1 MLALVRWLSE
11 TSASSAIRGV
21 DGLILILQTIH
32 ILAIAMVISSLL
44 MIDLRV
50 LQVTKSQTQSI
61 ADAAH
66 RFEPWIWIGLGLLAA
81 SGAPLIIAE
90 PQRTLPNSLFQTK
103 IVLIALAAATT
114 YFLRISL
121 RRNAEF
127 SRVSGKATRAA
138 KLLAVSAFILWCAV
152 AAAGRFI
159 AYTQP
164 I

>member
-1 MLALVRWLSE
+1 MLALARWLSE
-11 TSASSAIRGV
+11 SSASAAIRGV
-21 DGLILILQTIH
+21 DGLIPVLQTIH
-32 ILAIAMVISSLL
+32 ILAIAMVMSSLL

-50 LQVTKSQTQSI
+50 LRVIKSQTQSI
-61 ADAAH
+61 ADVAY
-66 RFEPWIWIGLGLLAA
+66 RFELWIWIGLVLLAA
-81 SGAPLIIAE
+81 SGATLIIAE
-90 PQRTLPNSLFQTK
+90 PQRTLPNSTFQTK

-114 YFLRISL
+114 CALRISL

-138 KLLAVSAFILWCAV
+138 KVLAVSAFILWCAV
-152 AAAGRFI
+152 ATAGRFI

>member
-1 MLALVRWLSE
+1 MLTIARWLSE
-11 TSASSAIRGV
+11 SSASAAIREI
-21 DGLILILQTIH
+21 DGLVLVLQTIH
-32 ILAIAMVISSLL
+32 ILAIAMVMSSLL

-50 LQVTKSQTQSI
+50 LRVIKSQTQSI
-61 ADAAH
+61 ADVAY
-66 RFEPWIWIGLGLLAA
+66 RFESWIWIGLVLLVA
-81 SGAPLIIAE
+81 SGATLIIAE
-90 PQRTLPNSLFQTK
+90 PQRTLPNSAFQTK

-114 YFLRISL
+114 YALRISL

-152 AAAGRFI
+152 ATAGRFI

>member
-11 TSASSAIRGV
+11 TSASSAIREI
-21 DGLILILQTIH
+21 DGLVLVLQTIH

-61 ADAAH
+61 ADVAH
-66 RFEPWIWIGLGLLAA
+66 RFESWIWTGLVLLAA
-81 SGAPLIIAE
+81 SGTAQIIAE
-90 PQRTLPNSLFQTK
+90 PQRTLPNSSFQTK
-103 IVLIALAAATT
+103 IVLIVLAAATT
-114 YFLRISL
+114 CALRISL

-127 SRVSGKATRAA
+127 SSVSGKATRAA

-152 AAAGRFI
+152 ATAGRFI

-164 I
+164 T

>member
-1 MLALVRWLSE
+1 MLALARWLSE
-11 TSASSAIRGV
+11 SSASAAIREI
-21 DGLILILQTIH
+21 DGLVLVLQTIH

-50 LQVTKSQTQSI
+50 MQVTKSQTQSI

-66 RFEPWIWIGLGLLAA
+66 RFESWIWTGLGLLAA
-81 SGAPLIIAE
+81 SGATLIIAE
-90 PQRTLPNSLFQTK
+90 PQRTLPNTSFQTK
-103 IVLIALAAATT
+103 IVLVALAAATT
-114 YFLRISL
+114 CALRISL

-127 SRVSGKATRAA
+127 SPVSGKATRTA

-164 I
+164 T